1 MEDSLREDCF
11 TCQQRFRDAFGECE
25 GPIVKLVFAICES
38 DQEAGIGNANQ
49 DRLNPLRWDRSFG
62 PSTVPA
68 RDINARAGVPL
79 RASSR

>member
-1 MEDSLREDCF
+1 MESSLGEDCF
-11 TCQQRFRDAFGECE
+11 TGQQRLGDAFGNCE
-25 GPIVKLVFAICES
+25 RPIVKLVFAVCER
-38 DQEAGIGNANQ
+38 DQEAGIGNADH

-79 RASSR
+79 RAFSR